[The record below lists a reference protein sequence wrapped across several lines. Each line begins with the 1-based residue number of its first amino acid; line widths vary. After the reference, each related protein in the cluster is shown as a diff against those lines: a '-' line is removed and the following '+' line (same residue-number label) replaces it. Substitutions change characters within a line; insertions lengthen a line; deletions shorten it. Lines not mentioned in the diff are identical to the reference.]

1 MHRRWVSIASLGA
14 LASLVAGA
22 SQAAMLQNTMPP
34 DLILSEGS
42 GPSSQL
48 VARGPMD
55 IISLPTAAADAV
67 SAVPEPAGWAMM
79 LVGFGGLGALLR
91 RRRAAAA

>member
-1 MHRRWVSIASLGA
+1 MHRRWLSIASLGA
-14 LASLVAGA
+14 LASLTAGA
-22 SQAAMLQNTMPP
+22 SHAAMLQNTMPP

-42 GPSSQL
+42 APGSQL
-48 VARGPMD
+48 VAPTD
-55 IISLPTAAADAV
+55 IISVPTAPAAAV